1 MTGVAVSPS
10 VLTQIRL
17 LVEDLLEVRGGTVA
31 PLSALEGVEV
41 SASEWE
47 RIRLLLV
54 DLLEVW

>member
-1 MTGVAVSPS
+1 MAGAAVSPS

-17 LVEDLLEVRGGTVA
+17 LVEDLLEVRGGTVT
-31 PLSALEGVEV
+31 PLPPVEGVEV
-41 SASEWE
+41 SVSEWE